1 MLVRVLRVIRH
12 SVRCQQPMRW
22 IVYASIAFITILH
35 TACASGHGR
44 RGGYIEFIR
53 PDQRPPGVGVSGTA
67 DSLWGRVEESIQGD
81 GIAES
86 RRADLEQLVR
96 RFVPTLVLPKA
107 DRVKVDGRRY
117 QLLPTNIQLITDT
130 LRLDLIRAA
139 PYMFQDSM
147 NIALRE
153 LDGDSLVTLTSNAV
167 RYESDP
173 GLMVAWYF
181 DWPGAKVSEWWE
193 TYGKFRTG
201 PDSAA
206 WAEPTVYAHPF
217 VDAIGRTVI
226 QYWYFYPFN
235 DFMGNHEGDW
245 EHVNVVLTPD
255 QREID
260 EVHFYFHR
268 RSIALPQGKYLP
280 EIMDGTHPVVYVGGR
295 MYNILDFP
303 IRIFAGEHN
312 EGSHG
317 TYPFPGEWESA
328 AGLGHPESVHKADK
342 DSTRVVPY
350 HAFRVVLTPEPNRI
364 DYFRNPEILRE
375 WIGFVVPL
383 RWGFP
388 SAPSL
393 GSSIGADVG
402 NRSPFGPPYNSAWNR
417 TAPGMDYTIYRIR
430 KVPFV
435 RSLIE
440 DLLQPWYYLYI
451 FRTPRFVDD
460 IRGQQDR
467 RELERLGLVPRGGW
481 SERGVGS
488 PNIGVHLAYPQGD
501 FSDVFNS
508 STGFIL
514 WRNLWVKL
522 RFGAIEFLGGYQR
535 FSRTEA
541 PGGSLFVYPITTSV
555 VIRAPDALF
564 RPYGS
569 IGGGLY
575 GWESRVRVSEG
586 GAQLVESGWDVGYT
600 ASVGVEY
607 YLRTGV
613 ALDVGLRYH
622 STDGPGETAGIDGR
636 LNFLALWIGHFLRF

>member
-1 MLVRVLRVIRH
+1 MRRAASFTLLAVL
-12 SVRCQQPMRW
+12 C
-22 IVYASIAFITILH
+22 

-44 RGGYIEFIR
+44 RGGYIGFIR
-53 PDQRPPGVGVSGTA
+53 PDQRPPGVGESVAG
-67 DSLWGRVEESIQGD
+67 DSLWGPSGESVRGD

-96 RFVPTLVLPKA
+96 RFAPTLVLPKA
-107 DRVKVDGRRY
+107 DFAKVAGQKYR
-117 QLLPTNIQLITDT
+117 LFPTNIQLLTDT

-147 NIALRE
+147 NIALRT
-153 LDGDSLVTLTSNAV
+153 LDADSLLALTNTAL

-173 GLMVAWYF
+173 SLMVAWYF
-181 DWPGAKVSEWWE
+181 DWPGTTVSEWWQ
-193 TYGKFRTG
+193 TYGRLRTG

-217 VDAIGRTVI
+217 LDGIGRVVI

-235 DFMGNHEGDW
+235 DFIGNHEGDW

-255 QREID
+255 RSD
-260 EVHFYFHR
+260 VAEVHYYFHR
-268 RSIALPQGKYLP
+268 RSIALPQGKYRP

-303 IRIFAGEHN
+303 IRILRGERN

-328 AGLGHPESVHKADK
+328 AALGSPEAVHKADK
-342 DSTRVVPY
+342 DSMRVVP
-350 HAFRVVLTPEPNRI
+350 HHRFRVVLTPEPSRI
-364 DYFRNPEILRE
+364 DYLNRPEVLRE
-375 WIGFVVPL
+375 WISFVVPV

-393 GSSIGADVG
+393 GSTISADVG
-402 NRSPFGPPYNSAWNR
+402 NHAPFGPTYNSAWNR
-417 TAPGMDYTIYRIR
+417 TAPGMDYRLYRVR
-430 KVPFV
+430 RVPFL
-435 RSLIE
+435 RSIVE

-451 FRTPRFVDD
+451 FRTPRYVDD
-460 IRGQQDR
+460 IRSGQDR

-481 SERGVGS
+481 GERGIGS
-488 PNIGVHLAYPQGD
+488 PNLGLHIGYPQGG
-501 FSDVFNS
+501 FSDVFNT
-508 STGFIL
+508 STGFLL

-522 RFGAIEFLGGYQR
+522 RLGAIEILGGYQR
-535 FSRTEA
+535 FARTDA
-541 PGGSLFVYPITTSV
+541 PGGALFVYPFTASV
-555 VIRAPDALF
+555 VIRAPDALL
-564 RPYGS
+564 RPYAS
-569 IGGGLY
+569 MGGGAY

-586 GAQLVESGWDVGYT
+586 GPQLVQPGWDLGWT
-600 ASVGVEY
+600 ASAGVEY

-622 STDGPGETAGIDGR
+622 STAGPGDIAGIDDGR
-636 LNFLALWIGHFLRF
+636 LNFLTLWIGHFLRF